1 MSSSSR
7 ESQWRDALQQA
18 LAHFLSSYPEGAADG
33 LYDPI
38 HYLLSLGGKRIR
50 PVLALAACEA
60 EGGEMSDAMPAA
72 MAVELFHNF
81 TLMHDDIM
89 DEAPLRRG
97 RPTVHTKW
105 DDNAAILSGDV
116 MYTLALEALEGTP
129 PTALAGVLSM
139 FNTTAREVCE
149 GQQSDMAFESRDEVA
164 VDAYLEMIRLKTSV
178 LLAASAAMGAMCAGA
193 SKARVEAWYAYG
205 LNVGLAFQIQ
215 DDLLDTF
222 GESGSTG
229 KQVGGD
235 ILSDKKTLLWLTT
248 QAQTE
253 GREVLEA
260 WTGVQPASG
269 TDRAEAKIQAVR
281 GAMLAAGADRLARER
296 MSSHVEL
303 AVAALG
309 QLTLS
314 DEAAAWFV
322 GLAEHVTS
330 RSH

>member
-1 MSSSSR
+1 MTETSSEHRWREELNVAMS
-7 ESQWRDALQQA
+7 A
-18 LAHFLSSYPEGAADG
+18 FLKPYASGTCDG

-38 HYLLSLGGKRIR
+38 HYLLGLGGKRIR
-50 PVLALAACEA
+50 PLLALATCEA
-60 EGGEMSDAMPAA
+60 EGESLAKAMPSAL
-72 MAVELFHNF
+72 AVELFHNF

-129 PTALAGVLSM
+129 SHALAGVLSM

-164 VDAYLEMIRLKTSV
+164 VDAYVEMIRLKTSV

-193 SKARVEAWYAYG
+193 SKERVEAWYAYG

-248 QAQTE
+248 QAQPE
-253 GREVLEA
+253 GREVLET

-296 MSSHVEL
+296 MATHVDL

-309 QLTLS
+309 QLNLS
-314 DEAAAWFV
+314 DAAAAWFV

>member
-1 MSSSSR
+1 M
-7 ESQWRDALQQA
+7 
-18 LAHFLSSYPEGAADG
+18 
-33 LYDPI
+33 
-38 HYLLSLGGKRIR
+38 
-50 PVLALAACEA
+50 
-60 EGGEMSDAMPAA
+60 
-72 MAVELFHNF
+72 
-81 TLMHDDIM
+81 
-89 DEAPLRRG
+89 
-97 RPTVHTKW
+97 
-105 DDNAAILSGDV
+105 
-116 MYTLALEALEGTP
+116 
-129 PTALAGVLSM
+129 
-139 FNTTAREVCE
+139 
-149 GQQSDMAFESRDEVA
+149 A
-164 VDAYLEMIRLKTSV
+164 VDAYVEMIRLKTSV

-193 SKARVEAWYAYG
+193 PKERVEAWYAYG

-253 GREVLEA
+253 GREVLET

-296 MSSHVEL
+296 MASHVQL
-303 AVAALG
+303 AVGALG
-309 QLTLS
+309 KLTLS
-314 DEAAAWFV
+314 DAAAAWFV

>member
-7 ESQWRDALQQA
+7 ESQWREALQEA
-18 LAHFLSSYPEGAADG
+18 LDHFLSSYPEGAADG

-60 EGGEMSDAMPAA
+60 EGGETSDAMPAA

-248 QAQTE
+248 QAHTE

-269 TDRAEAKIQAVR
+269 TDRAETKIQAVR

-296 MSSHVEL
+296 MASHVEL